1 MVSKRKIIIAIFLGC
16 FGIIMVQAVSA
27 ATCPAI
33 DGTLNCASVGKVAC
47 GGTCVLASS
56 IATTTCTTS
65 FDCSACRCADEAT
78 PTPVQPWSV
87 NPRAANAIYN
97 NLNSSVGI
105 GTMYPGEALDVNGAI
120 TVNNNNS
127 QLFGWDGG
135 YGYVGGIRM
144 NQNYDSKVGYD
155 TIVRNGPSGLML
167 LNQYGLSIS
176 AAPYRV
182 TGAKFYDGTY
192 GNLFIGNNA
201 KIGIGTT
208 NPVYSLSVD
217 NNFNGNNAI
226 IATNINS
233 GTGVA
238 SMVGAGNGGTIQDV
252 VRVAAYGT
260 AFTTNGSAKQDGAEL
275 RAGPNLTGGLSITSM
290 STNANADIRFYTGG
304 AGDANQRMVI
314 ESTGNVGIGAVGAQR
329 ALHISTPL
337 PEIQFTNTNSPN
349 KSWHIGG
356 YNNDFAITET
366 DVATRMIVKEGG
378 NVGIGTSTPTS
389 KLHVSGGLRV
399 TSSSTLG
406 STVIDGRT
414 IAFVTGGSAWI
425 GTQDSN
431 VFALRTNKTN
441 RITIDGS
448 GNVGIG
454 TSASTSKLHVSGGLR
469 VTSSSTLGSTVID
482 GRTIAFVTGGSAWIG
497 TQDSNVFALR
507 TNKTNRITIDGSG
520 NVGIGKMPS
529 QALDVS
535 GNITGSG
542 EINGQYLHIKG
553 GGANDIAGSLSI
565 NDGSGS
571 LDDGYP
577 INGRLQLRKTPAGT
591 ALPGCSESNR
601 GEMRIRECSTNAAT
615 ACKDRIIVCVWH
627 DNGVGDNGSFQWI
640 AASWDGVA
648 Q

>member
-454 TSASTSKLHVSGGLR
+454 
-469 VTSSSTLGSTVID
+469 
-482 GRTIAFVTGGSAWIG
+482 
-497 TQDSNVFALR
+497 
-507 TNKTNRITIDGSG
+507 
-520 NVGIGKMPS
+520 KMPS